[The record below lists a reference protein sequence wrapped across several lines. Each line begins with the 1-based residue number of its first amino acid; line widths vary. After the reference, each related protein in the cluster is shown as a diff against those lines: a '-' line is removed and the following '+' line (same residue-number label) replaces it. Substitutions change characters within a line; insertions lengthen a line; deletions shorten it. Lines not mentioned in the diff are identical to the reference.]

1 VAAIEQ
7 VVRDAYAVYIPRI
20 GRSPAPVDADY
31 AALVAAGE
39 VWVADHDGRPV
50 GVLVIRT
57 VGSELLLE
65 NVAVAPHAQ
74 GRGLGRS
81 LIRFAEQRARA
92 TGLAAV
98 VLYTNEL
105 MTENLRL
112 YPALGYA
119 ETGRRSEHGFR
130 RVFFRRGLAPR

>member
-50 GVLVIRT
+50 GVLVIRP